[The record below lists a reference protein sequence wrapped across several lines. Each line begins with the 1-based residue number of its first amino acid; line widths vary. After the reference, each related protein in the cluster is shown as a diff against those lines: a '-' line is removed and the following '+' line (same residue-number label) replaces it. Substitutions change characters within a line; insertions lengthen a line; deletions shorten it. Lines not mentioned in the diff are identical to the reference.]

1 MSTPTSL
8 DLPDGVRRTTI
19 RTTRGAFAALEA
31 VPASG
36 VCERETALLVPG
48 YTGSK
53 EDFLAILDLLAD
65 GSRRVVAID
74 MRGQFETPGADD
86 PDGYRAAALGS
97 DILAIMHATG
107 TRHLVGHS
115 YGGLI
120 GREAVLAPDDG
131 EITSFTLM
139 SSGPAALT
147 GPRAKEVR
155 AMLAVLGVSDG
166 ETPDRAVLQAGI
178 AELWRAHLE
187 PQAVAAGVP
196 GHIVAF
202 LARRM
207 RSNDAGAL
215 VLMAR
220 HMLTTPDRTA
230 ALARLDHIPML
241 VIYGENDNSWSPAA
255 QENMAR
261 RLGARRVCIPAA
273 VHSPAV
279 EAPAT
284 TASALTQF
292 WDAAEA
298 ARTTAARPAV
308 VTERRS
314 VSGVLVGGKP
324 VPRPPWH
331 SGGCALRAVPQVV
344 TPPAGR
350 AGPRREHLVQPVGGQ
365 AVTHPLIGRRALL
378 GDILGAAKV
387 PGQRFV
393 GVRPGQDLAS
403 GQVVQLHPVTRPP
416 EHPPGG
422 QRV

>member
-1 MSTPTSL
+1 VSTPTSL

-298 ARTTAARPAV
+298 ATITAARPAV

-314 VSGVLVGGKP
+314 VSGV
-324 VPRPPWH
+324 
-331 SGGCALRAVPQVV
+331 
-344 TPPAGR
+344 
-350 AGPRREHLVQPVGGQ
+350 
-365 AVTHPLIGRRALL
+365 
-378 GDILGAAKV
+378 
-387 PGQRFV
+387 
-393 GVRPGQDLAS
+393 
-403 GQVVQLHPVTRPP
+403 
-416 EHPPGG
+416 
-422 QRV
+422 